1 VKALLHR
8 LHIFCFAKVT
18 FALYK
23 MQSYL
28 LFINYSVCE
37 RKLPDEGFGG
47 ELTNLENKPVTLKSA
62 VVKTLVIFLIPDI
75 VKRFS

>member
-1 VKALLHR
+1 
-8 LHIFCFAKVT
+8 
-18 FALYK
+18 